1 MCAMPYVP
9 ATNVIQTEFVY
20 TYDSQVC
27 ENVIHFQNTGAITT
41 PIFNALGV
49 YLVNWYNTNMK
60 PLMPATVSL
69 NALKMTDLTT
79 QTSGFLNYSTG
90 LPIIGTLADFALPN
104 NVALVITKR
113 TVNRGRSF
121 RGRIYHMGLT
131 EGKVTNNAVLG
142 AFVTSLLTAYGL
154 LLAFTPSVG
163 SMQMVVVSKVSAGVA
178 RGSAVVSQVTGLD
191 TDGSVDSQRRR
202 LPRRTA

>member
-1 MCAMPYVP
+1 MPYVP
-9 ATNVIQTEFVY
+9 ATNVVQVEFVF

-49 YLVNWYNTNMK
+49 HLVNWFNTNMK
-60 PLMPATVSL
+60 PLLPGTVSL

-79 QTSGFLNYSTG
+79 QTSGFLNYTTG
-90 LPIIGTLADFALPN
+90 LPLAGTLADAALPN

-131 EGKVTNNAVLG
+131 EGKVTNNAVQGLH
-142 AFVTSLLTAYGL
+142 VTALLTAYAL
-154 LLAFTPSVG
+154 LLSFSPSVG
-163 SMQMVVVSKVSAGVA
+163 TFVMVVVSRYSNGAA
-178 RGSAVVSQVTGLD
+178 RGAAVVSPVTGLD

-202 LPRRTA
+202 LPSRIA